1 VLSTCLLALTG
12 CSALQGTGDKGYVSG
27 DGQVVQYDAA
37 DRGEPASVSGKDLD
51 GNAVDVAD
59 NSGRPTVVVVWAAW
73 CGPCRAEAPDVVAA
87 ARELSGVADF
97 LGLDIR
103 DSPTNAKS
111 FVRTFGVPYPSL
123 SDPEGRA
130 LLSFPVGLGPKTIP
144 GFAVLDSQGR
154 VAATI
159 AGPLPSKL
167 TLVELV
173 KEVAA
178 EDG

>member
-1 VLSTCLLALTG
+1 MTACLLALTG
-12 CSALQGTGDKGYVSG
+12 CSALEGTGDKGYISG
-27 DGQVVQYDAA
+27 DGQIVQYDVA
-37 DRGEPASVSGKDLD
+37 DRGAPASVAGTDLD

-59 NSGRPTVVVVWAAW
+59 NAGKPTVLVIWAAW
-73 CGPCRAEAPDVVAA
+73 CGPCRAEAPQVVGAA
-87 ARELSGVADF
+87 DELSGVAGF
-97 LGLDIR
+97 LGIDIR
-103 DSPTNAKS
+103 DNPTNAKA
-111 FVRTFGVPYPSL
+111 FVRTYKVPYPSL

-130 LLSFPVGLGPKTIP
+130 LLSFPVGLGPATVP
-144 GFAVLDSQGR
+144 AFAVLDGRGR

-159 AGPLPSKL
+159 AGELPSKL